1 MKKITTLFAG
11 ILLTTAAFSQYY
23 VLPNTCSLMNPG
35 NLNND
40 IEQPSTTTGWTNI
53 ATTSATPVW
62 SSNATIPFSF
72 TFNGTPY
79 TQFKVST
86 SGVLTF
92 DLAAVTAPSFTNV
105 AIPTASVPNNAIC
118 VWGLST
124 TGANDVVT
132 TKTFGT
138 TPYRQHW
145 VWFRSCTYPE
155 CTTPWTYWAIV
166 LEETTNKIYV
176 VDQRSYCS
184 TSTPMSLTI
193 GVQINSTTA
202 YSVTGSPSIAS
213 QTTTQALDTPADNI
227 WYELGA
233 GTLNTYDASVNSS
246 AIVAYSLVGT
256 PVSVVGDMTNK
267 GTTTITS
274 MNVNYKIN
282 AGAPVTS
289 TLNSLNIAS
298 GGCYS
303 FTHPTNWTPGVAG
316 VYTVKI
322 WTSNINGNA
331 DQFPANDT
339 VTKIVNIVNSFPNHV
354 VVVEEGTGTWCGWCP
369 RGAVFME
376 QLALNHPGTAIGIA
390 VHNADPMT
398 VSVYDAGISGMIGG
412 YPSIVVDRKV
422 VDDPSNV
429 ETQFQNHTGDF
440 GFASLTMPSSFNTST
455 RVLTGS
461 ASCTMAT
468 GLTGS
473 YRLAMVT
480 TEDNV
485 TGTASTYNQTN
496 YYSSTSQNLPLVGAG
511 HNWQT
516 EPNPVPAANM
526 TYDHVARSIAG
537 GFTGQTGSLP
547 GVLVDGNTYT
557 YTFTYTV
564 PAAYNIANMHAY
576 LILIDQTTGNILNG
590 GEGAITVG
598 INENHP
604 NIADVA
610 VYPNPMKDASTI
622 AVNLV
627 SAQNVVISVYNMLG
641 EKSATISAGMLSAG
655 GHNISLDCSTMNAGV
670 YFVKVDAGTS
680 TMSTKIVV
688 EK

>member
-1 MKKITTLFAG
+1 MKKITTLFAAV
-11 ILLTTAAFSQYY
+11 LLSSAAFSQYY
-23 VLPNTCSLMNPG
+23 SLPNFCINANPG

-40 IEQPSTTTGWTNI
+40 IEQPGTTTGWTNI
-53 ATTSATPVW
+53 AATSSTPIW
-62 SSNATIPFSF
+62 SSNSTIPFSF

-79 TQFKVST
+79 TQYKVST

-92 DLAAVTAPSFTNV
+92 DLAAVTAPSSTNT
-105 AIPTASVPNNAIC
+105 ALPTAAVPNNSIC
-118 VWGLST
+118 CWGLTGS
-124 TGANDVVT
+124 GANDVIT

-138 TPYRQHW
+138 APNRQHW
-145 VWFRSCTYPE
+145 VWFRSYSYPE
-155 CTTPWTYWAIV
+155 CTTPWTYWGIV

-184 TSTPMSLTI
+184 TSTAMSLTI

-202 YSVTGSPSIAS
+202 YSVAGSPSIAS

-227 WYELGA
+227 WYELGP
-233 GTLNTYDASVNSS
+233 GTLNAFDASVYASS
-246 AIVAYSLVGT
+246 TVSYSLVGT
-256 PVSVVGDMTNK
+256 PVTILGDMSNK
-267 GTTTITS
+267 GSTTITS

-282 AGAPVTS
+282 SGTPVTS

-298 GGCYS
+298 GACNS
-303 FTHPTNWTPGVAG
+303 FTHPTTWTPGVAG

-331 DQFPANDT
+331 DQYPANDT
-339 VTKIVNIVNSFPNHV
+339 VTKIVNIVNSFPTHM
-354 VVVEEGTGTWCGWCP
+354 VVVEEATGTWCGWCP

-376 QLALNHPGTAIGIA
+376 DLELQHPTTAIPIA
-390 VHNADPMT
+390 VHNADPMVVT
-398 VSVYDAGISGMIGG
+398 TYDAGVSALVPG
-412 YPSIVVDRKV
+412 YPAVLIDRKV
-422 VDDPSNV
+422 VDDPQNI
-429 ETQFQNHTGDF
+429 ETQYQAHIGDF
-440 GFASLTMPSSFNTST
+440 GFATLSLPCSFNTTT

-473 YRLAMVT
+473 YRLTMVT
-480 TEDNV
+480 TQNNV
-485 TGTASTYNQTN
+485 TGTTTAYNQTN
-496 YYSSTSQNLPLVGAG
+496 YYSFQSQNIALSGAG

-516 EPNPVPAANM
+516 EPNPILAANM
-526 TYDHVARSIAG
+526 DYDYVARSIAG

-564 PAAYNIANMHAY
+564 PAAYNIANMNAY
-576 LILIDQTTGNILNG
+576 LLLIDQTTGEILNG
-590 GEGAITVG
+590 NKGTITTG
-598 INENHP
+598 LTENHST
-604 NIADVA
+604 IADVT

-622 AVNLV
+622 GISLT
-627 SAQNVVISVYNMLG
+627 SAQEVDINVFNMLG
-641 EKSATISAGMLSAG
+641 EKVININVGNLSAG
-655 GHNISLDCSTMNAGV
+655 GHNINMDSSTLNSGV

-680 TMSTKIVV
+680 TVSKKIVV
-688 EK
+688 QK